1 MESIWRLIKNVEE
14 WREEKL
20 WDIIKLEKKTWRR
33 AKEWTIKNEKH
44 IYKFFTS
51 WEYNNLYTD
60 KYDFD
65 WEYLIIWDWGAAN
78 INYVNWKFWV
88 SWHNFVF
95 SSKKENW
102 KNIID
107 NKFLYYYLYFS
118 KEEWNNLYTWIW
130 IKNISKT
137 DLKEIPVL
145 VPYKNWKPDLET
157 QQKIADFLNECF
169 DKLNNADK
177 YLQLIFQS
185 ANQKRWW
192 KTTIDKEFINKN
204 YNDLIEKFIETK
216 SSKKNLEKENLR
228 NDFKYTLSKW
238 NLIDNLWKSI
248 LEGVFNESYLKKK
261 FNWVEWREEKLWN
274 FITIKS
280 WYNFKSALFGNEW
293 PSIIKIGDIN
303 DNTLNV
309 EPKEKVNVDI
319 NNYKK
324 YIVNKWDILI
334 WMSWSIWKIWIYK
347 KEELALLNQ
356 RVWNIQLKKWHD
368 NFPKKY
374 LLYYLSFIKKD
385 ILLAAYWNAQPNIS
399 WKDLEENFKI
409 PIPYKNWK
417 PDLETQQEIADILDE
432 AFIYYNRVKDRA
444 WIIQERIWKI
454 KWLILKN
461 IFETANNLSSR

>member
-192 KTTIDKEFINKN
+192 WDVIDKDFLNANFEEILKKH
-204 YNDLIEKFIETK
+204 DEKIAKLDIF
-216 SSKKNLEKENLR
+216 KKDQQKRNFEK
-228 NDFKYTLSKW
+228 TVMKW

-261 FNWVEWREEKLWN
+261 FNWVEWREEKLWDIIDN
-274 FITIKS
+274 QKRKKYKFDVLKESEILNSWRYPVISQWDNYINWYSMNEEKLFKWEFPLLAFWDHTFNIKYIDFEFIPSWDWLKILYFIK
-280 WYNFKSALFGNEW
+280 N
-293 PSIIKIGDIN
+293 I
-303 DNTLNV
+303 
-309 EPKEKVNVDI
+309 
-319 NNYKK
+319 NYKYVYYFIYRQK
-324 YIVNKWDILI
+324 
-334 WMSWSIWKIWIYK
+334 WKIEWY
-347 KEELALLNQ
+347 Q
-356 RVWNIQLKKWHD
+356 RHFKILKS
-368 NFPKKY
+368 
-374 LLYYLSFIKKD
+374 L
-385 ILLAAYWNAQPNIS
+385 
-399 WKDLEENFKI
+399 KI

-417 PDLETQQEIADILDE
+417 PDLETQQEIVDILDE
-432 AFIYYNRVKDRA
+432 AFIYYQRMKNKAESSQEYLQTLRK
-444 WIIQERIWKI
+444 WI
-454 KWLILKN
+454 LTN
-461 IFETANNLSSR
+461 IFETANLLSNQK